1 MDDLTTQTTI
11 CIKINENCSV
21 SYFAKHAQCIYT
33 QNTIFSQHS
42 ADSEDCI
49 TQGRL
54 RHWLE
59 QYVSDEQPKKDDNF
73 GGKPNRLRHIDGLNI
88 FEVTTVPRRSY
99 QTHKKQNSCGEEG
112 LNPISP
118 LNLPAY
124 MAATESAKAKARPS
138 NSPRLRSL
146 HIEAYSDND
155 SPYKNKL
162 FSPMSSINSEAAC
175 SGISK
180 VSIKSSFTSSQQKS
194 PSFKKISGPIRSHKN
209 V

>member
-1 MDDLTTQTTI
+1 M
-11 CIKINENCSV
+11 
-21 SYFAKHAQCIYT
+21 
-33 QNTIFSQHS
+33 
-42 ADSEDCI
+42 
-49 TQGRL
+49 
-54 RHWLE
+54 
-59 QYVSDEQPKKDDNF
+59 SDEQPKKDDN
-73 GGKPNRLRHIDGLNI
+73 KPNRLRHIDGLNI

-124 MAATESAKAKARPS
+124 MAATESAKAKTKPL

-194 PSFKKISGPIRSHKN
+194 PSFKGISGPISSHKN
-209 V
+209 NVK